1 MTIKHRAKVNTKN
14 KTSAFTVHQDVFLI
28 INMTLVFV
36 FAVSL
41 FYYVMVA
48 NHVASQKYSVSQL
61 KDRIAEATEIN
72 GILAS
77 EKVEK
82 ENLDFIAQF
91 AENHNMIKAHN
102 SPYLF
107 ESNGVALS
115 R

>member
-1 MTIKHRAKVNTKN
+1 MTIKHITKRNTK
-14 KTSAFTVHQDVFLI
+14 KKAASFAVHQDLFLI
-28 INMTLVFV
+28 VNMALVFV

-48 NHVASQKYSVSQL
+48 NHVASQKYSVTQL
-61 KDRIAEATEIN
+61 KDRIAEATETN
-72 GILAS
+72 SILAS
-77 EKVEK
+77 QKVEK

-91 AENHNMIKAHN
+91 AENHNMIKANN